1 MAQSKAHSKAS
12 NKYNAKTY
20 ERLAVLVYKG
30 QREQIQA
37 YAKEHGES
45 LNGYINR
52 LIAEDMGSRLTKT
65 EKDNAI
71 TSEKDTDISEI
82 DLSVRAF
89 NAAKRAGINT
99 LNELTDYLSS
109 DKCIFDKEG
118 RLYQEFI
125 RTIKEYKQNN

>member
-1 MAQSKAHSKAS
+1 MPKAQTKAS
-12 NKYNAKTY
+12 AKYNAKAY
-20 ERLAVLVYKG
+20 EEVKLRVSKG
-30 QREQIQA
+30 QKEQIQA

-52 LIAEDMGSRLTKT
+52 LITEDMGAWLTKP

-71 TSEKDTDISEI
+71 TSEKDIDISEI

>member
-1 MAQSKAHSKAS
+1 MPKAQTKAS
-12 NKYNAKTY
+12 AKYNAKAY
-20 ERLAVLVYKG
+20 EEVKLRVSKG
-30 QREQIQA
+30 QKEQIQA

-52 LIAEDMGSRLTKT
+52 LITEDMGARLTKP

-71 TSEKDTDISEI
+71 TSEKDIDISEI